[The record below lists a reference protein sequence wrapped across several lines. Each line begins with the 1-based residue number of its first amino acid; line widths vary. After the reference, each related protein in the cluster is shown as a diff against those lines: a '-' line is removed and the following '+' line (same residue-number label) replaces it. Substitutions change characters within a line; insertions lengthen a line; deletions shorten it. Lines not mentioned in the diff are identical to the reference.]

1 MKQETFTDIEYSF
14 RKKKT
19 KREEF
24 LEIMD
29 EIPLTPAILTVR
41 RYWISSTVPMQNPM
55 STISKRL
62 VTVSRNWRNICVYCP
77 WIITTQ
83 FSICVAACAVH
94 TNANLSWMVCNTALS

>member
-29 EIPLTPAILTVR
+29 EIPLTPAIRIAR
-41 RYWISSTVPMQNPM
+41 RCRINSTMPTQIPM
-55 STISKRL
+55 SATPKKL
-62 VTVSRNWRNICVYCP
+62 VMVLRNWRNICVCYP

-83 FSICVAACAVH
+83 FSSVLPPVQCIRTQSLPGWPAIRR
-94 TNANLSWMVCNTALS
+94 

>member
-29 EIPLTPAILTVR
+29 EIPLTPAIRIAR
-41 RYWISSTVPMQNPM
+41 RCRINSTMPTQIPM
-55 STISKRL
+55 SATPKKL
-62 VTVSRNWRNICVYCP
+62 VMVLRNWRNICVCYP

-94 TNANLSWMVCNTALS
+94 TNAKPSWMACNTALS